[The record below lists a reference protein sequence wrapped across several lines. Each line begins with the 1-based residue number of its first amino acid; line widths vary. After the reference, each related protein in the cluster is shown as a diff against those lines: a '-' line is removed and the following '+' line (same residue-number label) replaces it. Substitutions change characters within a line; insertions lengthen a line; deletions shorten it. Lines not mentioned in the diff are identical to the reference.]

1 LRATAGAASL
11 PSVTAATPPIGVSN
25 GELVRWLFEVVNE
38 RDLETLR
45 RFWTPQTIER
55 FPDGTCHGA
64 DAIAAYFA
72 TAFAALPDW
81 RMRVVSIVEQGED
94 VFVRWQLTGTHAG
107 GAFQGIEATG
117 RAVALD
123 GIDHFVVRGGVVVTN
138 FVVFDQ
144 MQFARQI
151 GLLPRD
157 GSRADRALKA
167 AFNARTRLARRL
179 RR

>member
-1 LRATAGAASL
+1 MSVAAGA
-11 PSVTAATPPIGVSN
+11 PPTGVGN
-25 GELVRWLFEVVNE
+25 GELVRWLFEVVNA
-38 RDLETLR
+38 RDVETLR
-45 RFWTPQTIER
+45 RIWTPRTIER
-55 FPDGTCHGA
+55 FPDGTYQGA
-64 DAIAAYFA
+64 DALAAYFA
-72 TAFAALPDW
+72 AAFAALPDW
-81 RMRVVSIVEQGED
+81 HIRVVSIVEQGED
-94 VFVRWQLTGTHAG
+94 VFVHWHLTGTHT
-107 GAFQGIEATG
+107 GAAFLGIEATG
-117 RAVALD
+117 RAIALD
-123 GIDHFVVRGGVVVTN
+123 GIDHFVLRDGLVVTN

>member
-1 LRATAGAASL
+1 MA
-11 PSVTAATPPIGVSN
+11 AATPPTDALS
-25 GELVRWLFEVVNE
+25 GELVRRLFEVVNE
-38 RDLETLR
+38 RDVDALR
-45 RFWTPQTIER
+45 EFWTPQTIER
-55 FPDGTCHGA
+55 FPDGTCQGA

-72 TAFAALPDW
+72 AAFGALPDW
-81 RMRVVSIVEQGED
+81 HMRVVSIVERGED
-94 VFVRWQLTGTHAG
+94 VFVRWHLTGTHTG
-107 GAFQGIEATG
+107 GPFQGIEPTG

-123 GIDHFVVRGGVVVTN
+123 GFDHFVVRDGVVATN

>member
-1 LRATAGAASL
+1 MAS
-11 PSVTAATPPIGVSN
+11 APPTDPSN
-25 GELVRWLFEVVNE
+25 GELVRWMFEVLNE
-38 RDLETLR
+38 RDVETLR
-45 RFWTPQTIER
+45 GLWTPTTIER
-55 FPDGTCHGA
+55 FPDGTYQGT

-72 TAFAALPDW
+72 AAFAALPDW
-81 RMRVVSIVEQGED
+81 HMRVVSIVDQGAD
-94 VFVRWQLTGTHAG
+94 VFAHWHLTGTHMGA
-107 GAFQGIEATG
+107 AFQGIEPTG

-123 GIDHFVVRGGVVVTN
+123 GIDHFVLRDGVVVSN

-144 MQFARQI
+144 MQFTRQI